1 MKILWCEQQLTPLF
15 FLSSRNAGEGNLDV
29 QIIHDESQIE
39 VPVRVIDNKD
49 NTYTVELSPPETG
62 SYTTNLHYGGL
73 KVPSVPKVVIN
84 PAVDMTKI
92 KVDGLEPSKFYF
104 FYFYPITFSSHL
116 GLGSSTHTSSL
127 IILVILISRSNCNCV
142 CVTLSGTCK

>member
-1 MKILWCEQQLTPLF
+1 MPVKILWSGQQLNLFF

-104 FYFYPITFSSHL
+104 FFFYSITFSSHT
-116 GLGSSTHTSSL
+116 GSGSHKRRQL
-127 IILVILISRSNCNCV
+127 LL
-142 CVTLSGTCK
+142 L

>member
-1 MKILWCEQQLTPLF
+1 MFIYLHRT
-15 FLSSRNAGEGNLDV
+15 AGDGNLDV

-49 NTYTVELSPPETG
+49 NTYTVELTPPEIG

-73 KVPSVPKVVIN
+73 KVPMVPKVVIN

-92 KVDGLEPSKFYF
+92 KVDGLEPSK
-104 FYFYPITFSSHL
+104 
-116 GLGSSTHTSSL
+116 
-127 IILVILISRSNCNCV
+127 
-142 CVTLSGTCK
+142 

>member
-1 MKILWCEQQLTPLF
+1 MLWSGQQINPLF
-15 FLSSRNAGEGNLDV
+15 FVSSRNAGEGNLDV

-92 KVDGLEPSKFYF
+92 KVDGLEPSKCF
-104 FYFYPITFSSHL
+104 FFDLYLLFSYRTASHTRRHL
-116 GLGSSTHTSSL
+116 LL
-127 IILVILISRSNCNCV
+127 L
-142 CVTLSGTCK
+142 

>member
-1 MKILWCEQQLTPLF
+1 MNLFF

-104 FYFYPITFSSHL
+104 FFFYSITFSFHTGSGSHKRL
-116 GLGSSTHTSSL
+116 QLL
-127 IILVILISRSNCNCV
+127 LL
-142 CVTLSGTCK
+142 